1 LTSVRLVEATTGTTT
16 RPMAV
21 AFGIGGGG
29 SDLLAHLMDLD
40 LEGLHCIAVDNDRY
54 ALHIARAHSKLLIEH
69 SADEGV
75 QEDIE
80 IAREL
85 SRKTDRELQS
95 LVGQPEIAFMMAGMG
110 GRTGG
115 RAAPIIAEIARK
127 NGAIVIGLVTKP
139 FLFEQGRLHTA
150 VNSIRR
156 LTNACDTVILIDNY
170 ASDPFTMT
178 LPFNLSL
185 DTAGQTCCAIV
196 QSLMHTFADSRL
208 GNGEL
213 GELRTMLRR
222 GGLAKAGIGQ
232 SHSHLGAEEAAL
244 KAFRNTMAQCDLSK
258 ANGVFVN
265 ITGGNHVQQKHVES
279 AIQLFSMNINPS
291 VQFLYGHR
299 LDASMRGATRV
310 TLLATGV
317 SFPSAWGRYRK
328 VPLELYDL
336 EPESAEEED
345 LSLKLG
351 LVQMEDI
358 TN

>member
-1 LTSVRLVEATTGTTT
+1 MTSVRLVEATTGRMT
-16 RPMAV
+16 RPKAV

-54 ALHIARAHSKLLIEH
+54 ALHIARAHSKFLIEH

-95 LVGQPEIAFMMAGMG
+95 LVGRPEIVFAMAGMG

-115 RAAPIIAEIARK
+115 RAAPIIAETARK

-139 FLFEQGRLHTA
+139 FLFEQGRVHAA

-156 LTNACDTVILIDNY
+156 LTNSCDTVILIDNY
-170 ASDPFTMT
+170 ASDPFSMT

-185 DTAGQTCCAIV
+185 DTVGHTCCAIV

-222 GGLAKAGIGQ
+222 GGLAKAGVGQ

-244 KAFRNTMAQCDLSK
+244 RAFRNTMAHGDLSK

-265 ITGGNHVQQKHVES
+265 ITGGSHMHQEHVES
-279 AIQLFSMNINPS
+279 AIQLFSRNINPS
-291 VQFLYGHR
+291 AQFLYGHR

-358 TN
+358 AN